1 MENIFKQVNKIIKID
16 DKEDLKNALRKQFGL
31 STSDEEKRKG
41 NENCPVS
48 VQIRKFDELCG
59 RGQSTL
65 RGGCVCPPRACLTVW
80 LRVFFK

>member
-1 MENIFKQVNKIIKID
+1 
-16 DKEDLKNALRKQFGL
+16 L

-65 RGGCVCPPRACLTVW
+65 RGGCVYPLRACLTVW
-80 LRVFFK
+80 LCVIFK